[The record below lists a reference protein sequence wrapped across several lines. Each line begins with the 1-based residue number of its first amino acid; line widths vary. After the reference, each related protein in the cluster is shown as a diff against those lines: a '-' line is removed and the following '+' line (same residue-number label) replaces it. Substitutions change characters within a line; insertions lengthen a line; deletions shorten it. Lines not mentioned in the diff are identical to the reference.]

1 MKYIA
6 LAMLLT
12 VMQAPSPVPRKA
24 PNHPARASQTV
35 KQHRQTDQKPAAQP
49 SSGIETVSPNP
60 YQQNGQSITA
70 PNAQESIRVRELPA
84 VSVAKDWMD
93 ETAWA
98 FSFALLI
105 VGSFGVRAAFRTL
118 KAIEKQADPMVQQ
131 ITVARDAA
139 NAAKENIVLLIWV
152 GADCLDARR
161 WLRGWL
167 LIGLAVLLDG
177 LASASGMIGC
187 LPWDW

>member
-1 MKYIA
+1 
-6 LAMLLT
+6 
-12 VMQAPSPVPRKA
+12 
-24 PNHPARASQTV
+24 
-35 KQHRQTDQKPAAQP
+35 
-49 SSGIETVSPNP
+49 
-60 YQQNGQSITA
+60 
-70 PNAQESIRVRELPA
+70 
-84 VSVAKDWMD
+84 MD
-93 ETAWA
+93 KTAWA

-139 NAAKENIVLLIWV
+139 NAAKENIVLLIRV

-187 LPWDW
+187 LPWDWGRCLHDGEQHSQRDIFHGGNTVTRKYLTSYHLCNTVMVTGD